1 MTGGYLVGLILLSM
15 GWLFFLGGLAL
26 NIHVLRL
33 TLRAREGERVPS
45 GPGFL
50 PGVVGSLTVF
60 FSLPALAGMG
70 IAMPWPWLWIL
81 LPLVLDPYCLGALVL
96 MACHRLRGKSTPP
109 SG

>member
-1 MTGGYLVGLILLSM
+1 MSGGTLVGLVLLSM
-15 GWLFFLGGLAL
+15 GWLYFLGGLL
-26 NIHVLRL
+26 VNWQVLRRS
-33 TLRAREGERVPS
+33 LRAKEGEPVPS
-45 GPGFL
+45 GMGFM

-70 IAMPWPWLWIL
+70 IAIPWPWLWIL
-81 LPLVLDPYCLGALVL
+81 LPLVLDPYCLGALAL